1 MINPSMRLRRY
12 AEELQV
18 KIDLY
23 SPGLGIVD
31 LVEEQKSANQ
41 LAAEYDRAIYEAVMM
56 AERRLMEQWN
66 DREGLPATAAQCLHS
81 NNWEDLSV

>member
-1 MINPSMRLRRY
+1 MITPSMKLRLY
-12 AEELQV
+12 ADELQK

-23 SPGLGIVD
+23 SPGLGVVD

-41 LAAEYDRAIYEAVMM
+41 LATEYDRAIYEAVVM

-66 DREGLPATAAQCLHS
+66 DREGLPATAAQCLRS
-81 NNWEDLSV
+81 NNWEELSA